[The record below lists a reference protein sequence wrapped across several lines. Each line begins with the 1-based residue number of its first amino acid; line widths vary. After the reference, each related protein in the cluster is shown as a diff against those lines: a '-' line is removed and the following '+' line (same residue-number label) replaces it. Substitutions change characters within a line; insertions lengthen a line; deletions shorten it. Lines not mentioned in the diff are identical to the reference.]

1 MKQHNDGLRVIRAWL
16 LAVTLMAG
24 LVSLGGC
31 NTVSWREP
39 VRLLDGRV
47 IEVKQQN
54 RVEKAVWFLGHNGR
68 SGPLAREFWL
78 TVKLPETGNESVTWH
93 QHLEPMVLNVF
104 QGKVYIVGTPPTE
117 REFLMY
123 QKPRPPYIGYVLEG
137 GIFHRM
143 PFEQIPVEIYDA
155 NLALDG
161 HRYTSFGR
169 ITLEEKDRK
178 LKGPDMPRIF
188 RRIDPKYRSRSDSGP

>member
-1 MKQHNDGLRVIRAWL
+1 MNQHSNGLRVTRTLL
-16 LAVTLMAG
+16 LAVTLVAG
-24 LVSLGGC
+24 VVSLGGC

-47 IEVKQQN
+47 IEVTQKN
-54 RVEKAVWFLGHNGR
+54 RIDRGVWFIPN

-78 TVKLPETGNESVTWH
+78 TVKLPETGNEAVTWH
-93 QHLEPMVLNVF
+93 QHLEPLVLNVF
-104 QGKVYIVGTPPTE
+104 QGKVYIVGMPPTR

-143 PFEQIPVEIYDA
+143 PFEQIPVEIYDT
-155 NLALDG
+155 NLSVGG
-161 HRYTSFGR
+161 HLYASFGR

-178 LKGPDMPRIF
+178 LREPYLPKIF